1 MILSKLHSLNNRIF
15 HRIRLTTKLM
25 VKMLALL
32 ALSLSASV
40 ILSHMAQQAVIE
52 DIEESIHD
60 LSNATAVSL
69 EQLSGEPDAAQ
80 LQKLLS
86 RLVKKGVKEIKLL
99 DVEKEVVASSPPPQ
113 AGRKMESTV
122 IKGGQREY
130 NVTAPLVDGNEV
142 LGYIHVA
149 FTLEDLAQVNRA
161 TLIKRI
167 TVTLLIFAL
176 GIAASLYLARKYT
189 QPLQGVVE
197 AAKRVAA
204 GDLTKTI
211 EVEGADEIAELT
223 HSFNEMVEKLRQH
236 RELEERLREAERL
249 SAVGKLASG
258 IAHEIRNP
266 LNFISLS
273 IDHIRSR
280 LNASRAPGWGETQ
293 ALIGNIKDELHR
305 LNSMVEN
312 FLTVGKPL
320 ALNKTAVDINGLI
333 RDVIELA
340 QQKALEQGVE
350 IHVDGPDTIPRLHL
364 DRAQVKTCFMNV
376 VLNAIQAMPT
386 GGRLVLRTA
395 YRPHAGGADV
405 AAGKGS
411 VPADP
416 GWGGVRGTES
426 VSADS
431 RAGRVQ
437 TEKGSV
443 PGAKSLSGAP
453 LADLCKGSM
462 TQGEVGENVDPGWA
476 GAIAGTIEVSVS
488 DTGGGIGEEELGKIF
503 TPYFTTKKLGIGLG
517 LAITKKIVEE
527 HGGQISVTSLA
538 HEGTTVVIRFPVAAV
553 TEVAV

>member
-1 MILSKLHSLNNRIF
+1 MILSKLRSLNNRIF

-25 VKMLALL
+25 VMMLALL

-40 ILSHMAQQAVIE
+40 ILSHLAQQALVQ
-52 DIEESIHD
+52 DIEESIND

-69 EQLSGEPDAAQ
+69 EQLSGEPDAGQ
-80 LQKLLS
+80 LQKLLG
-86 RLVKKGVKEIKLL
+86 RLVRKGVKQIKLL

-130 NVTAPLVDGNEV
+130 NVTAPLVDGTEV
-142 LGYIHVA
+142 LGYIHVT
-149 FTLEDLAQVNRA
+149 FTLDDLAKANRG
-161 TLIKRI
+161 TLIKRV

-176 GIAASLYLARKYT
+176 GIAAALYLARKYT
-189 QPLQGVVE
+189 QPLHDVVE

-211 EVEGADEIAELT
+211 EVEGEDEIAELT
-223 HSFNEMVEKLRQH
+223 KSFNEMVEKLRQH

-280 LNASRAPGWGETQ
+280 LNAIRVPGLGETQ
-293 ALIGNIKDELHR
+293 ELIANIKDEIYR

-320 ALNKTAVDINGLI
+320 ALNKTDVDLNVLI
-333 RDVIELA
+333 RDVVGLA
-340 QQKALEQGVE
+340 QQKAVEQGIE
-350 IHVDGPDTIPRLHL
+350 IQVHGPAAIPQLHVDP
-364 DRAQVKTCFMNV
+364 AQVKTCLMNV
-376 VLNAIQAMPT
+376 VLNAIQAMPA
-386 GGRLVLRTA
+386 GGRLTVSVASRFD
-395 YRPHAGGADV
+395 GGPADP
-405 AAGKGS
+405 GKGS

-416 GWGGVRGTES
+416 GW
-426 VSADS
+426 
-431 RAGRVQ
+431 AGA
-437 TEKGSV
+437 TGKGSV
-443 PGAKSLSGAP
+443 PA
-453 LADLCKGSM
+453 
-462 TQGEVGENVDPGWA
+462 DPGWA
-476 GAIAGTIEVSVS
+476 GAMTGGRVEVSVS
-488 DTGGGIGEEELGKIF
+488 DTGAGIGEEELGKIF
-503 TPYFTTKKLGIGLG
+503 NPYFTTKKLGIGLG

-527 HGGQISVTSLA
+527 HGGQINVTSRA
-538 HEGTTVVIRFPVAAV
+538 HEGTTVVIRFPVGKV

>member
-25 VKMLALL
+25 VMMLALL

-52 DIEESIHD
+52 DIEESIND

-69 EQLSGEPDAAQ
+69 EQLSGEQDAAQ

-161 TLIKRI
+161 TLIKRV

-280 LNASRAPGWGETQ
+280 LNVSRAPGWGETQ
-293 ALIGNIKDELHR
+293 ALIGNIKDEIHR

-320 ALNKTAVDINGLI
+320 ALNKTAVDLNGLI
-333 RDVIELA
+333 HDVIELA
-340 QQKALEQGVE
+340 QQKAIEQGVE

-364 DRAQVKTCFMNV
+364 DRAQVKTCIMNV

-395 YRPHAGGADV
+395 YRPHTGDADV
-405 AAGKGS
+405 AAGTGS

-416 GWGGVRGTES
+416 GWAGV
-426 VSADS
+426 V
-431 RAGRVQ
+431 
-437 TEKGSV
+437 
-443 PGAKSLSGAP
+443 
-453 LADLCKGSM
+453 
-462 TQGEVGENVDPGWA
+462 
-476 GAIAGTIEVSVS
+476 AGTIEVSVS

-527 HGGQISVTSLA
+527 HGGQISVTSHA